1 MRFTT
6 FNYFI
11 KLQIA
16 FMKYK
21 ATEIVQMAPVLYAII
36 TFLGNS
42 VQFVVLHVHKSDI
55 KRLLVKLE
63 RTATKSMY
71 FSCKKCVNLIL

>member
-1 MRFTT
+1 MHFLLRFTT

-11 KLQIA
+11 NLQIA

-21 ATEIVQMAPVLYAII
+21 ATEIVEMAPVLYAVI

-42 VQFVVLHVHKSDI
+42 IQFVVLHVHKNDI
-55 KRLLVKLE
+55 KLLLFKIE
-63 RTATKSMY
+63 SMATKSMY
-71 FSCKKCVNLIL
+71 I